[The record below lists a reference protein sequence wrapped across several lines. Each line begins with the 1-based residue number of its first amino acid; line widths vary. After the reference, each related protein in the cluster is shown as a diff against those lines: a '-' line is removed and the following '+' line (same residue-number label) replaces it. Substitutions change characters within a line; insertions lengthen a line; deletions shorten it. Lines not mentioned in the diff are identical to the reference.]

1 MEAKGT
7 PLVIDNGSGII
18 KAGLAG
24 DEIPHIVFN
33 NFVGFTKH
41 VRVMPVA
48 GPKYD
53 CCVGKVAEEKRGILR
68 LVYPMEH
75 GVVTDWTAMEKVWD
89 YLYSY
94 LMDKETGL
102 GDTFRK
108 EDSPVLLTEAP
119 LNPKKNRE
127 KAADIFF
134 ESYNV
139 PKLFFSLQ
147 AVLSLYASGSMTG
160 VVLDSGDGVTHSVP
174 IYDGFAIPNA
184 ITRIDVAGRDIT
196 NYLQILLRKSGYS
209 FHTSSE
215 REVVKSIKESDLM
228 YVAQNYEKEMLE
240 EEKGLCE
247 SKNFKL
253 PDGSLVSMSAERF
266 MAPEIL
272 FKPHLIGLEYMG
284 VHECVINSINS
295 SDLDIRKDLYSNLYF
310 AGGSTLFEGFCQRM
324 LSELKRL
331 APKDVPSLRI
341 SAPNE
346 RAYTTWLGGSILAS
360 LPSFNDM
367 WITKNEYEEHG
378 ASIVSKKVFL

>member
-1 MEAKGT
+1 MDTKGT
-7 PLVIDNGSGII
+7 PLVIDNGSGLI

-24 DEIPHIVFN
+24 DEIPNYVFN
-33 NFVGFTKH
+33 NYVGSTKH

-53 CCVGKVAEEKRGILR
+53 FCVGKVAEEKRGILK
-68 LVYPMEH
+68 LKYPMEH
-75 GVVTDWTAMEKVWD
+75 GVVTDWSAMERVWD
-89 YLYSY
+89 YLYAC
-94 LMDKETGL
+94 LMDKDTGL
-102 GDTFRK
+102 GETFKR

-119 LNPKKNRE
+119 LNPRKNRE

-139 PKLFFSLQ
+139 PKLFISLQ

-160 VVLDSGDGVTHSVP
+160 VVLDSGDGVTHCVP

-196 NYLQILLRKSGYS
+196 NYLQLLLRKSGYN

-215 REVVKSIKESDLM
+215 IEVVKSIKESDLM
-228 YVAQNYEKEMLE
+228 YVAAVYEKEMIMD
-240 EEKGLCE
+240 EEKGMLDP
-247 SKNFKL
+247 KPYKL
-253 PDGSLVSMSAERF
+253 PDGSIIQLGSERY

-272 FKPHLIGLEYMG
+272 FKPYLIGLEYMG
-284 VHECVINSINS
+284 VHECVLRSIQT
-295 SDLDIRKDLYSNLYF
+295 SDLDIRKDLYSNIFF
-310 AGGSTLFEGFCQRM
+310 AGGSTLFDGFCSRM
-324 LSELKRL
+324 LSELKKS

-360 LPSFNDM
+360 LPSFSDM
-367 WITKNEYEEHG
+367 WITKNDYEEHG
-378 ASIVSKKVFL
+378 SSIVHKKTF